1 MKMYSDTYN
10 LIREADPE
18 YPLVKAMD
26 AEFQARLAYENA
38 MAALVQ
44 AHKEVEKAEVS
55 HYDTY
60 MSDARQVFGDKP
72 FTAREF
78 EEAVGG
84 YVSKH
89 SIASMVYLKDHGH
102 VSSDA
107 RTRRLLPPDL
117 KDIGTHKKVE
127 QYFLPCDA
135 SGKPIEGA
143 EPIKRTSKGSKLYKF
158 VG

>member
-1 MKMYSDTYN
+1 
-10 LIREADPE
+10 
-18 YPLVKAMD
+18 MD

-38 MAALVQ
+38 MAALAK
-44 AHKEVEKAEVS
+44 AHKEVDKAEVS
-55 HYDTY
+55 HYATC

-72 FTAREF
+72 FTAKEF

-89 SIASMVYLKDHGH
+89 SIASIVYLKDHGY
-102 VSSDA
+102 VRPCA
-107 RTRRLLPPDL
+107 RTRNLLPSDL
-117 KDIGTHKKVE
+117 KDTGRKKQVE

>member
-1 MKMYSDTYN
+1 MEMYSDTYN

-38 MAALVQ
+38 MAALAQ
-44 AHKEVEKAEVS
+44 ARKEVEKAEVS
-55 HYDTY
+55 HYASC

-89 SIASMVYLKDHGH
+89 SIASMIYLKDHDY
-102 VSSDA
+102 VRPCT
-107 RTRRLLPPDL
+107 RTRNLLPSDL
-117 KDIGTHKKVE
+117 KDTGRKKQVE
-127 QYFLPCDA
+127 KYFLPCDA
-135 SGKPIEGA
+135 SGNPIEGT
-143 EPIKRTSKGSKLYKF
+143 EPIKRVFKGSKLYKF
-158 VG
+158 EG